1 MAWSRSALG
10 KGIHNGEDRPTRF
23 SLLLTVLS
31 LLDANQKPDRAITYS
46 AVLHS

>member
-10 KGIHNGEDRPTRF
+10 KGFHNGEDRPTRF

-31 LLDANQKPDRAITYS
+31 LRAANRKPDRVIAYS